1 MSRLHVSIAVVRE
14 TGRKLEAV
22 RINDRL
28 NDAIEAI
35 LAGSRLEATRVGH
48 DQRIASVLVV
58 EEGHVPRGWKP
69 RPCLL
74 HRFGAIQAVI
84 VQILHHEVAAEVF
97 LAGLVAG
104 RIVLKRRGVPGCIG
118 LLRDAVDMIVDVSHR
133 LAVCVRLANFVTR
146 PIVGGADNGIGEW
159 QARADD
165 AIESVVGERGLVA
178 VQIRRSHLVTHEI
191 VGAHSNDLVRSDRSL
206 DFRFRSSVQGIIRVR
221 MCDAAGIDLGSQIAP
236 AVVRVGPSQVSDGP
250 IDLDDALL
258 SSVDVSI
265 QCVVDVSCHLPQAV
279 GHRLHLAVGH
289 VTVDGRLWCT
299 LRTQIIE
306 PLFEDLSIQS
316 VIGVLDVVRERIPR
330 LDEPATLVKSARD
343 AIS

>member
-1 MSRLHVSIAVVRE
+1 
-14 TGRKLEAV
+14 
-22 RINDRL
+22 
-28 NDAIEAI
+28 
-35 LAGSRLEATRVGH
+35 
-48 DQRIASVLVV
+48 
-58 EEGHVPRGWKP
+58 
-69 RPCLL
+69 
-74 HRFGAIQAVI
+74 
-84 VQILHHEVAAEVF
+84 
-97 LAGLVAG
+97 
-104 RIVLKRRGVPGCIG
+104 
-118 LLRDAVDMIVDVSHR
+118 MIVDVSHR

-165 AIESVVGERGLVA
+165 AIESVVSERGLVA
-178 VQIRRSHLVTHEI
+178 VQIRRSLLVTHEI